1 MQRLLLRFVAVS
13 SWLIASLG
21 AFASHT
27 TSAASAEPLVLSIG
41 IYNTQVLP
49 PALALKV
56 GKCPDPRGFNYDNNQ
71 ILAELVL
78 LCSALK
84 AGGLNPQLDFKNT
97 DDYLRIITNAADAQT
112 VMPGFIVWREDINSE
127 LFYVSEPVLKKKE
140 FTKGIYTS
148 ASRKSLLQVRDAAA
162 LKDHSV
168 AANPNWEHDSA
179 EIKCLGLKPI
189 TGPFNPI
196 SMARMVAAE
205 RADFLLYPFFKTP
218 DLNGTLGDV
227 SLVPLPGVK
236 VAFNDSLHFIVSRK
250 HEQGALVYAALQKG
264 LKRLHEN
271 GTVHYIYEQIG
282 FFNPHVKNWQELGC
296 KTTQ

>member
-1 MQRLLLRFVAVS
+1 MSGWLVALV
-13 SWLIASLG
+13 G
-21 AFASHT
+21 ALASHT
-27 TSAASAEPLVLSIG
+27 LSAAPAERLVLPIG

-49 PALALKV
+49 PALAAKV
-56 GKCPDPRGFNYDNNQ
+56 SKCPEPRGFNFDNNQ
-71 ILAELVL
+71 VLAELVL

-97 DDYLRIITNAADAQT
+97 DDYWRIITNASDGQT
-112 VMPGFIVWREDINSE
+112 VMPGFVVWRDDINNE

-140 FTKGIYTS
+140 YTKGIYTS
-148 ASRKSLLQVRDAAA
+148 VSRKNLLQVRHVER

-189 TGPFNPI
+189 NGPFNPI

-218 DLNGTLGDV
+218 DLKGTLDDV
-227 SLVPLPGVK
+227 NLAPLPGVK
-236 VAFNDSLHFIVSRK
+236 VAFNDSLHFIVSKKR
-250 HEQGALVYAALQKG
+250 EQGALVYAALQKG
-264 LKRLHEN
+264 LAKLRAD
-271 GTVHYIYEQIG
+271 GTVHYVYEQIG